1 MVFYFLITIVFI
13 AELIIAGT
21 ILINLFK
28 WSKIFK
34 ATNEFLTEANP
45 KIKDIMEIGEK
56 ISEQMVE
63 FSPIIVEKFKIF
75 SLKFLLDNLKGFM
88 AGILLLSLK
97 RKFKIKRIRGLK
109 FLRLISAFCFE

>member
-28 WSKIFK
+28 WSKIFN
-34 ATNEFLTEANP
+34 ATNEFLTEVNP
-45 KIKDIMEIGEK
+45 KIKEIMEIGEK

-63 FSPIIVEKFKIF
+63 LAPVIVEKMKIF
-75 SLKFLLDNLKGFM
+75 SLKFIADNLKGFL
-88 AGILLLSLK
+88 AGILLISLK
-97 RKFKIKRIRGLK
+97 RKFRIKRIRGLR
-109 FLRLISAFCFE
+109 FLRLISALCFE